1 MPIYEYLC
9 DDCQTRY
16 ERLVMSSNGGEAF
29 PCPKCGSR
37 RHTLQLSVFR
47 AGKSGRAGESV
58 PDSSGGASSSG
69 GGCCSPGSCGCH

>member
-16 ERLVMSSNGGEAF
+16 ERLVMRANGSEVIA
-29 PCPKCGSR
+29 CPKCGSPR
-37 RHTLQLSVFR
+37 RTQQLSVFR
-47 AGKSGRAGESV
+47 AGKSGSTG
-58 PDSSGGASSSG
+58 DSGADPSGGPAFS